1 VKRFLLASVMALTVT
16 AMPTTALAD
25 ETPAPATITPPA
37 ATAAAPAPAPAP
49 APTVAAPVATAYRPT
64 PPATPVVPVV
74 TAPKPP
80 VVTAAPPPAVVAAP
94 PPAVVVAPAAAA
106 APPPAVAPPTAVP
119 APDASATLLA
129 ARPAAPA
136 KPLALAPA
144 SEGLGLGYK
153 ILAIVAIGG
162 AVALYLRKKRGPKVA
177 GIVPSKIDILSRS
190 SIGVR
195 SQLVVVEVEGTRL
208 LVGMTPNA
216 IQTLAVLQ
224 TPEDDN
230 VAAEARASEVED
242 RLERDR
248 EMIRP
253 ANLGDRVRSLLGTDE
268 PVMPR
273 LASVKT
279 PAPKTKARNNPPRP
293 PARAKSEGPRE
304 SREVAGQA
312 RGLLLSADEDT

>member
-1 VKRFLLASVMALTVT
+1 MKRFLLASVMALTVT

-64 PPATPVVPVV
+64 PPATPVV

-80 VVTAAPPPAVVAAP
+80 VVTAAPPPAVV
-94 PPAVVVAPAAAA
+94 VAPAAVA
-106 APPPAVAPPTAVP
+106 APTPAVAAPNAAP

-129 ARPAAPA
+129 ARAAAPA